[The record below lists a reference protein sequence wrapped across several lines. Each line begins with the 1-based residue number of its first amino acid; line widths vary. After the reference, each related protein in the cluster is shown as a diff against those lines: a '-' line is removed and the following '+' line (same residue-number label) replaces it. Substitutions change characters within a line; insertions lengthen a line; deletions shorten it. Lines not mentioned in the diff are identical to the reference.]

1 MTGHESLLK
10 SVGLRATKQRI
21 AVLTV
26 LERQKGPV
34 SVEELTRASKLAFD
48 LATAYRTL
56 DSFVAAGIAR
66 KMELAQGRALY
77 ERAGEHHH
85 HAVCVECGAIADIQ
99 ACLPPGIDKEVR
111 KATGF
116 ASIASHT
123 LEFFGT
129 CAKCA
134 R

>member
-1 MTGHESLLK
+1 MQGHEEVLK

-21 AVLTV
+21 AVLTI

-56 DSFVAAGIAR
+56 DTFVEVGLAR

-85 HAVCVECGAIADIQ
+85 HAVCVECGTIADIE

-111 KATGF
+111 RASGF
-116 ASIASHT
+116 SSITNHA
-123 LEFFGT
+123 LEFFGV

-134 R
+134 V

>member
-1 MTGHESLLK
+1 MNGHEDLLK
-10 SVGLRATKQRI
+10 RVGLRATKQRI
-21 AVLTV
+21 AVLAV

-85 HAVCVECGAIADIQ
+85 HAVCTTCGAITDVE
-99 ACLPPGIDKEVR
+99 ACLPKDVHAKILR
-111 KATGF
+111 TSGF
-116 ASIASHT
+116 ASIEDHA

-129 CAKCA
+129 CRKCSV
-134 R
+134 